1 MMVDNMDK
9 IKVSVIVPVF
19 NSSQY
24 IGATLDSIISQDF
37 DDFEIIVI
45 DDGSSDNSLEI
56 VNGKLATIDIPNT
69 VIHQE
74 NRGVSAARN
83 KGIDVAN
90 GDYLVFVDAD
100 DYITPNHLSELY
112 NGKTDFSLIQMV
124 KKEGE
129 TTSQPHVYTQDFIS
143 TKEFIEMELKM
154 EIPFNFVQLMYK
166 ADIIKN
172 NSIRFPSDYIYG
184 EDTYFSLLALSY
196 GDEIAIS
203 NEATYYYI
211 QHPQSA
217 IRTSQ
222 LRRFEIVE
230 IFEQLAVF
238 YEKQGFDDLSHLI
251 ITSRIPKAIF
261 GNMNYFFYNGYD
273 FDEVISKMKELDL
286 FTKLS
291 KYEGDAK
298 FKLKIKLF
306 LLNPKTYYNL
316 WKKLKNSI
324 D

>member
-1 MMVDNMDK
+1 MDK

-24 IGATLDSIISQDF
+24 IGDALDSIINQDF
-37 DDFEIIVI
+37 DSFEIIVI
-45 DDGSSDNSLEI
+45 DDGSSDNCLDI
-56 VNGKLATIDIPNT
+56 INGKLKTADIPST

-74 NRGVSAARN
+74 NQGVSFARN
-83 KGIDVAN
+83 RGIDASN

-112 NGKTDFSLIQMV
+112 DGESDFSLIQLV
-124 KKEGE
+124 KKENDVV
-129 TTSQPHVYTQDFIS
+129 SKPYVYSKNVLS

-154 EIPFNFVQLMYK
+154 QIPFNFVQLMYK
-166 ADIIKN
+166 TDIIKK
-172 NSIRFPSDYIYG
+172 NSIRFPSDYVYG
-184 EDTYFSLLALSY
+184 EDTYFALTALSY
-196 GDEIAIS
+196 GDKISVS
-203 NEATYYYI
+203 NEVTYHYT
-211 QHPQSA
+211 QHSSSA
-217 IRTSQ
+217 IRTSEF
-222 LRRFEIVE
+222 RRFEIVE

-238 YEKQGFDDLSHLI
+238 YKKQGFDVLANLI
-251 ITSRIPKAIF
+251 VTSRIPKAIF

-273 FDEVISKMKELDL
+273 FNEVMDKMKELDL

-291 KYEGDAK
+291 RFEGDTK

-306 LLNPKTYYNL
+306 LLNPKIYYKV
-316 WKKLKNSI
+316 WRKLKNSI